1 MNRLAVFFLLPVWI
15 ILGSCH
21 WFAREEV
28 DFEFHFNE
36 SMVTVQVGMIG
47 ALYLTVNPSSY
58 LQDYRLTYTM
68 DEAGVATIQEYSKS
82 SVVFKGN
89 QKGSAVITAELA
101 GKRTQ
106 AVITVTE

>member
-1 MNRLAVFFLLPVWI
+1 MNKRKVFFLLLI
-15 ILGSCH
+15 GILFGGCH
-21 WFAREEV
+21 WFADEEA

-36 SMVTVQVGMIG
+36 SMVTVRVGMIG

-58 LQDYRLTYTM
+58 LQDYHLTYTI
-68 DEAGVATIQEYSKS
+68 DEAGIATIKEYSKN
-82 SVVFKGN
+82 SVVFAGN